1 MIRTI
6 SSGYLTYLLK
16 MNHLVGWFMMI
27 YLSKWWFSCSLPI
40 KMSVSCEVGTYQQ
53 PSTRTLVFLE
63 DISVWAEFSSY
74 TLGCIPAGKWLH
86 YIYIYIHI
94 YIYTYIYIYH
104 HKWTIP
110 SDIWVIYI
118 IILWFIASLMPYPSK
133 MHLQPHIPPGITR
146 RRPCHRRYRS
156 WTRAT
161 TRSWTGCAAA
171 CGRSPRSCHHR
182 RRDGPDGYGLVEGN
196 I

>member
-1 MIRTI
+1 MAHSVTESALVLECRVGYATTLALQVWGTMSTTVQLPESSMIRTI

-86 YIYIYIHI
+86 YIYIYHI
-94 YIYTYIYIYH
+94 YIYIY
-104 HKWTIP
+104 TIINGL
-110 SDIWVIYI
+110 SLVIY
-118 IILWFIASLMPYPSK
+118 
-133 MHLQPHIPPGITR
+133 
-146 RRPCHRRYRS
+146 
-156 WTRAT
+156 
-161 TRSWTGCAAA
+161 
-171 CGRSPRSCHHR
+171 
-182 RRDGPDGYGLVEGN
+182 GLY